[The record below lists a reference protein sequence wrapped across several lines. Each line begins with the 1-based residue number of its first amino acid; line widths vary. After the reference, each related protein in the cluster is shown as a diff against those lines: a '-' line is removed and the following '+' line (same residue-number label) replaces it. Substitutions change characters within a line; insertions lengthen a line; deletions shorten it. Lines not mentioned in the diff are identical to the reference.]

1 MKVSTF
7 RTRPG
12 RGLLQQM
19 LVALFFLSSY
29 SLNLSA
35 QTPERKKVAVVLC
48 GGGAKGV
55 AHIGVLKVLEKAGI
69 PIDMIT
75 GTSMG
80 SLVGG
85 LYAIGY
91 DAGQLD
97 SIVQMQDWGMLLS
110 DKADL
115 THQSIDDRRKQNT
128 YIISRELSFRGNS
141 LAETGGIIQGKN
153 LSLLFDKL
161 TAGYRDSVDFN
172 RLPIPFACVATDI
185 VDNSEV
191 VWHSGILAQAM
202 RSSMSIPA
210 AFAPVRVGDRVLVDG
225 GLRNNFPVD
234 VARQMGA
241 DYVIGVTLSGRGR
254 TADEL
259 SNGASVLGQIIDVN
273 CKNKYDENI
282 AATDILIQC
291 NTEGYSAAS
300 FFPRAIDTLMVR
312 GEQEAMKHWDKLM
325 ALKRL
330 LGLPDDYSPRRAAA
344 RRSPGLPGVMRLRK
358 LVFEN
363 VEPGDR
369 RFLQRKF
376 RLPSKKTIT
385 ADEVGQIAAAMRVS
399 LFYSDADSYY
409 LPVPDSAGLYDVRIV
424 AKEKKRSQINLG
436 VRFDSEEIVTLQAN
450 GGIQFHSR
458 MPMNAELTLRLGKR
472 IMARGDLNM
481 TPWTFGRMSFS
492 YVFRHNDINI
502 YERASRQSNVTYN
515 QHTLNLNLF
524 DFNLRNFNF
533 KIGTRFDYYNYNALL
548 VGVHSEY
555 SSTPPSDRHY
565 FDYHAETDYNSEDK
579 WYFPSSGA
587 CFNASYRYV
596 TSNYVSYNGHIGF
609 SVVGASW
616 RMNFPLNKRLT
627 FQPMVYGRL
636 IMGHRG
642 EQAEAASSPD
652 APATGYLTP
661 SALRNFV
668 GGDWFNHYFENQQLP
683 FAGIGFIEAVSDKFV
698 AVQLRLQQRITQN
711 NYLLLKFA
719 TYEDGH
725 DFSNLLDHGPKI
737 GVQAAWY
744 YNVSFLGPVGASI
757 GYSSRTH
764 SPYAFVNIGY
774 EF

>member
-330 LGLPDDYSPRRAAA
+330 LGLPDDYSPVVRQPAG
-344 RRSPGLPGVMRLRK
+344 RRS
-358 LVFEN
+358 
-363 VEPGDR
+363 
-369 RFLQRKF
+369 
-376 RLPSKKTIT
+376 
-385 ADEVGQIAAAMRVS
+385 
-399 LFYSDADSYY
+399 
-409 LPVPDSAGLYDVRIV
+409 
-424 AKEKKRSQINLG
+424 
-436 VRFDSEEIVTLQAN
+436 
-450 GGIQFHSR
+450 
-458 MPMNAELTLRLGKR
+458 
-472 IMARGDLNM
+472 ARGDAAAEARLRECGA
-481 TPWTFGRMSFS
+481 GRPAVLAEKVPPAVQEDDNGRRGGADSGGDEGQPLLFRCRQLLPPRTRLCRTLRRPHRRQGEEAQSDKPRSTVRQRGDS
-492 YVFRHNDINI
+492 YVAGQRGHPVPQPDAD
-502 YERASRQSNVTYN
+502 ERGADAAPRKA
-515 QHTLNLNLF
+515 HH
-524 DFNLRNFNF
+524 
-533 KIGTRFDYYNYNALL
+533 GTRRPEHDPVDVRPYVVL
-548 VGVHSEY
+548 VCF
-555 SSTPPSDRHY
+555 PPQRHQHLRTGEPPVQRY
-565 FDYHAETDYNSEDK
+565 LQSAHAE
-579 WYFPSSGA
+579 P
-587 CFNASYRYV
+587 
-596 TSNYVSYNGHIGF
+596 
-609 SVVGASW
+609 
-616 RMNFPLNKRLT
+616 
-627 FQPMVYGRL
+627 QP
-636 IMGHRG
+636 
-642 EQAEAASSPD
+642 
-652 APATGYLTP
+652 
-661 SALRNFV
+661 
-668 GGDWFNHYFENQQLP
+668 
-683 FAGIGFIEAVSDKFV
+683 
-698 AVQLRLQQRITQN
+698 LRLQS
-711 NYLLLKFA
+711 A
-719 TYEDGH
+719 
-725 DFSNLLDHGPKI
+725 
-737 GVQAAWY
+737 
-744 YNVSFLGPVGASI
+744 
-757 GYSSRTH
+757 
-764 SPYAFVNIGY
+764 
-774 EF
+774 